1 MKLKNVGIIGLGT
14 YVPENVMTNFD
25 FEKII
30 DTSDEW
36 IRTRTGI
43 EERRFAS
50 ADQATSDLG
59 AEASKKALEKAG
71 LSAEDIDMII
81 LATTTPDYPI
91 QSTACV
97 VQELIGAINAAA
109 VDINAACS
117 GFVYALT
124 MAKGLIAS
132 GMNKRILVI
141 GAEVLSKC
149 VDMQDR
155 NTCVLFGDGAA
166 AAVVAEVEEGYGMLS
181 QFLGAEADIK
191 GALRTP
197 AGGTRKPLSQEVLD
211 ERSNFLQMKGQ
222 DVFKF
227 AVKALP
233 KATLE
238 ALEGANLKAENIDMV
253 FPHQANVRIIE
264 AASKRLEIP
273 MDKFYL
279 NLNKLGNT
287 SSASIGLALGEALD
301 KGLVKKGDTIALT
314 GFGAGLTYA
323 SMIIKWSY

>member
-97 VQELIGAINAAA
+97 VQELIGAVNAAA

-181 QFLGAEADIK
+181 QFLGAEPDVK

>member
-97 VQELIGAINAAA
+97 VQELIGAVNAAA

-181 QFLGAEADIK
+181 QFLGAEADVK

>member
-117 GFVYALT
+117 
-124 MAKGLIAS
+124 
-132 GMNKRILVI
+132 
-141 GAEVLSKC
+141 
-149 VDMQDR
+149 
-155 NTCVLFGDGAA
+155 
-166 AAVVAEVEEGYGMLS
+166 
-181 QFLGAEADIK
+181 
-191 GALRTP
+191 
-197 AGGTRKPLSQEVLD
+197 
-211 ERSNFLQMKGQ
+211 
-222 DVFKF
+222 
-227 AVKALP
+227 
-233 KATLE
+233 
-238 ALEGANLKAENIDMV
+238 
-253 FPHQANVRIIE
+253 
-264 AASKRLEIP
+264 
-273 MDKFYL
+273 
-279 NLNKLGNT
+279 
-287 SSASIGLALGEALD
+287 
-301 KGLVKKGDTIALT
+301 
-314 GFGAGLTYA
+314 
-323 SMIIKWSY
+323 

>member
-181 QFLGAEADIK
+181 QFLGAEPDVK

-238 ALEGANLKAENIDMV
+238 SLEGANLKAENIDMV

>member
-1 MKLKNVGIIGLGT
+1 MMFKNVGIIGLGT

-59 AEASKKALEKAG
+59 AEAAKIALEKAG

-97 VQELIGAINAAA
+97 VQGLIGAVNAGA

-124 MAKGLIAS
+124 MAKALIVS
-132 GMNKRILVI
+132 GMNKKILVI

-166 AAVVAEVEEGYGMLS
+166 AVVVAEVEEGYGILS
-181 QFLGAEADIK
+181 QFLGAEPDVK

-227 AVKALP
+227 AVKAFP

-238 ALEGANLKAENIDMV
+238 ALNGAGLKAENIDMV
-253 FPHQANVRIIE
+253 FPHQANSRIIE
-264 AASKRLEIP
+264 AGSKRLGIP

-279 NLNKLGNT
+279 NLNKFGNT
-287 SSASIGLALGEALD
+287 SSASIGLALGEALE
-301 KGLVKKGDTIALT
+301 KGLVKKGDTVVLT

>member
-50 ADQATSDLG
+50 ENQATSDLG

-71 LSAEDIDMII
+71 ISAEDIDMII

-97 VQELIGAINAAA
+97 VQELIGAVNAAA

-124 MAKGLIAS
+124 MAKGLISS
-132 GMNKRILVI
+132 GMNKKILVI

-166 AAVVAEVEEGYGMLS
+166 AAVVAEVEDGYGMIS

-238 ALEGANLKAENIDMV
+238 ALEGANLKAEDIDMV

-273 MDKFYL
+273 MEKFYL
-279 NLNKLGNT
+279 NLNRYGNT
-287 SSASIGLALGEALD
+287 SSASIGLALGEALE

>member
-97 VQELIGAINAAA
+97 VQELIGAVNAAA

-117 GFVYALT
+117 GFVYALA

-132 GMNKRILVI
+132 GMNKKILVI

-181 QFLGAEADIK
+181 QFLGAEADVK

-301 KGLVKKGDTIALT
+301 KGL
-314 GFGAGLTYA
+314 
-323 SMIIKWSY
+323 

>member
-181 QFLGAEADIK
+181 QFLGAEPDVK

-287 SSASIGLALGEALD
+287 SSASIGLAFGEALD

>member
-1 MKLKNVGIIGLGT
+1 MFKNVGIIGLGT
-14 YVPENVMTNFD
+14 YVPENVMTNFE

-59 AEASKKALEKAG
+59 AAASKKALEKAG
-71 LSAEDIDMII
+71 VPVEDIDMII

-97 VQELIGAINAAA
+97 VQELIGAVNAAA
-109 VDINAACS
+109 VDVNAACS

-124 MAKGLIAS
+124 MAKALIVS
-132 GMNKRILVI
+132 GMNKKILVI

-166 AAVVAEVEEGYGMLS
+166 AAVVAEVEEGYGILS
-181 QFLGAEADIK
+181 QFLGAEPDVK

-238 ALEGANLKAENIDMV
+238 ALNGANLEAKDIDMV

-279 NLNKLGNT
+279 NLNRFGNT
-287 SSASIGLALGEALD
+287 SSASIGLALGEALE